1 MPAISSPLLF
11 ESYDEAIKTLNIPEG
26 MYVFKITEN
35 ARSLDSVIQGGQVL
49 YKVGIGRMNGP
60 GHPAGNQMFHRQK
73 PIIDSLDKHQ
83 RVPVFRLGANG
94 LAGPVEYLGM
104 YKFKSLLIGLSFEGF
119 KYYIFKMHRNPDT
132 LNRDSFSNAGI

>member
-1 MPAISSPLLF
+1 MVIPWHSPLNIAK
-11 ESYDEAIKTLNIPEG
+11 EKPSKTGCFPLT
-26 MYVFKITEN
+26 FKIL
-35 ARSLDSVIQGGQVL
+35 SLL
-49 YKVGIGRMNGP
+49 T
-60 GHPAGNQMFHRQK
+60 
-73 PIIDSLDKHQ
+73 PIFDSLNMYQ

-132 LNRDSFSNAGI
+132 LNPIR

>member
-11 ESYDEAIKTLNIPEG
+11 QSYDEAIKALNIPED

-35 ARSLDSVIQGGQVL
+35 ARSLDSVIQVGQVL
-49 YKVGIGRMNGP
+49 YKVGVGRMNDP

-73 PIIDSLDKHQ
+73 PIFDSLNMYQ

-132 LNRDSFSNAGI
+132 VECLI